1 MSTTWTIT
9 ASDIIRGAL
18 EVNSAIGATE
28 AVTAE
33 DSELCLRALNGIIK
47 EMPLHGL
54 SWPQLSSVA
63 VALTWSGVA
72 PSKANP
78 PADYFGVPVLKYTTA
93 AGPLKE
99 LIQLP
104 KPAYER
110 LDITVTAQYPT
121 HFYEGPDKT
130 FYLWPVPTQD
140 PALKLSYQAIADDA
154 SLTVTPDVQQQYL
167 NLFELWVG
175 DKISL
180 KFETPA
186 QTRVEINARFKEA
199 LERMK
204 QWAVDMAP
212 ISVEVVG

>member
-1 MSTTWTIT
+1 MSTNWTIT

-18 EVNSAIGATE
+18 EVNSAIGAAE

-33 DSELCLRALNGIIK
+33 DTEMCLRALNGLIK

-63 VALTWSGVA
+63 VALTWSGVT
-72 PSKANP
+72 PSKASP

-99 LIQLP
+99 LIQIP
-104 KPAYER
+104 KPAFER
-110 LDITVTAQYPT
+110 LDFTQTAEHPT
-121 HFYEGPDKT
+121 HFYEAPDKS

-140 PALKLSYQAIADDA
+140 PVLKLSYQAIADDA
-154 SLTVTPDVQQQYL
+154 SLTLTPDVQQQYL

-180 KFETPA
+180 KVDSSA
-186 QTRVEINARFKEA
+186 QTRLEINARFKEA

-212 ISVEVVG
+212 ISFEVVG

>member
-28 AVTAE
+28 TVTAE

-54 SWPQLSSVA
+54 SWPQLSSSAVA
-63 VALTWSGVA
+63 VTWSIVTPGKVT
-72 PSKANP
+72 P
-78 PADYFGVPVLKYTTA
+78 PTDYFGVPVLKYTTA
-93 AGPLKE
+93 SGPLKA
-99 LIQLP
+99 LDQLS
-104 KPAYER
+104 KPAFEL
-110 LDITVTAQYPT
+110 LDLTKTAAYPT
-121 HFYEGPDKT
+121 HFYEAPDKT

-140 PALKLSYQAIADDA
+140 PVLKLSYQAIADDA

-175 DKISL
+175 DKVSL
-180 KFETPA
+180 KFETSA
-186 QTRVEINARFKEA
+186 QTRAEINARFKEA

-212 ISVEVVG
+212 ISFEVVG